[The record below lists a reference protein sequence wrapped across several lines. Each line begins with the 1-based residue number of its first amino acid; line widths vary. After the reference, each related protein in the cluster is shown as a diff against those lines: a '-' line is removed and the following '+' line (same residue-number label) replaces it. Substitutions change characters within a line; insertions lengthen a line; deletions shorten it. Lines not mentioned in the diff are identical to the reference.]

1 MSMVMAI
8 QTSNPLALVEE
19 PRLHALQNSQ
29 SCSISIPSTDDRR
42 AGTGKQ
48 RCDNCARN
56 APTRMQNF
64 GGPLARFAS
73 ILVTDGK
80 TEIWRNSWIRANRK
94 GLRWLVTRR

>member
-29 SCSISIPSTDDRR
+29 SCSVSIPSTDDRR

-64 GGPLARFAS
+64 GGPLARF
-73 ILVTDGK
+73 INPGYRRKDGDMEKLVDPSESKRT
-80 TEIWRNSWIRANRK
+80 S
-94 GLRWLVTRR
+94 LVS